1 MLVVISCVRVPGLP
15 NCNDR
20 PTFKAIPVTK
30 FHAKA
35 QSYKPGRKEDFQP
48 LRRCA
53 YVCSFARNF
62 FIILLFLRVT
72 DAYASG
78 PARVTISIDSPTQVT
93 VEAELPVPT
102 RSWSFRNAYAGA
114 LGFAER
120 VKDFRAGEGSGQ
132 DAGAK
137 KIASGEFRAERDA
150 SRILYTLDLSS
161 ATGAEVPHI
170 SWLTVG
176 RGFLMFADL
185 IPRDIEN
192 LSAEFKLPF
201 GWMVESSISSD
212 KNSRYDVSDPENA
225 VFIVGSSLHKT
236 SNTNLAL
243 VVSGMW
249 AFKDAKALDAATQVI
264 KQYTALTGFK
274 LPGTPLIAIAPF
286 SFGGSKWK
294 AETRGATV
302 ILLIDPEAHFDTW
315 IGQLEVIFTH
325 ELLHLWVPNS
335 LKLEGDYDWFFE
347 GFTLYMALRTALELK
362 VINFKGFLE
371 TLAGAYDVYIS
382 HPDDVSLI
390 QASETRWTS
399 GFNQVYVK
407 GMLVGFLYDLKIRK
421 ESGGKA
427 MLADRYRDLFDGRVA
442 ANTSANEAIIA
453 LLDAG
458 PAMSGF
464 GKLYVEKNTRLELG
478 QLLPT
483 YGLALDTSGKKSQLQ
498 VSRNLSAEQKQL
510 LRSLGY
516 RD

>member
-1 MLVVISCVRVPGLP
+1 
-15 NCNDR
+15 
-20 PTFKAIPVTK
+20 
-30 FHAKA
+30 
-35 QSYKPGRKEDFQP
+35 
-48 LRRCA
+48 
-53 YVCSFARNF
+53 
-62 FIILLFLRVT
+62 
-72 DAYASG
+72 
-78 PARVTISIDSPTQVT
+78 VTISIDSPSQVK
-93 VEAELPVPT
+93 VEAELSAPS

-120 VKDFRAGEGSGQ
+120 VNDFRADG
-132 DAGAK
+132 AGAR
-137 KIASGEFRAERDA
+137 KIASGEYRSERDA
-150 SRILYTLDLSS
+150 TRITYTLDLS
-161 ATGAEVPHI
+161 ATTAAEVPHI

-192 LSAEFKLPF
+192 LSAEFKLPY
-201 GWMVESSISSD
+201 GWMVESSISPD
-212 KNSRYDVSDPENA
+212 KDSRYEVAEPENA
-225 VFIVGSSLHKT
+225 VFIVGNSLRKT
-236 SNTNLAL
+236 SNTNLEL
-243 VVSGMW
+243 VVSGIW
-249 AFKDAKALDAATQVI
+249 AFKDAKALDAATQVM

-274 LPGTPLIAIAPF
+274 LPGTSTIAIAPF

-302 ILLIDPEAHFDTW
+302 MLLIDPEAHFDTW
-315 IGQLEVIFTH
+315 IGQLQVIFTH

-347 GFTLYMALRTALELK
+347 GFTLYMALRAALELR
-362 VINFKGFLE
+362 VIKFKGFLE

-390 QASETRWTS
+390 QASEARWTS

-407 GMLVGFLYDLKIRK
+407 GMLVAFLYDLKIRK

-427 MLADRYRDLFDGRVA
+427 MLADRYRELFDGRVA
-442 ANTSANEAIIA
+442 ANANGNEVIIR

-464 GKLYVEKNTRLELG
+464 GKLYVENNTKLELG

-510 LRSLGY
+510 LRSLGLS
-516 RD
+516 D